1 MTISSSIYYLP
12 TDIIENFNAINNE
25 KNFYDQTIYS
35 NIKQFKEIRK
45 LTTGQD
51 EGYTIGCFLDY
62 KYMKNYL
69 RLTSVDLS
77 TRKELDDGLKSIQQ
91 IELVG

>member
-25 KNFYDQTIYS
+25 KNFYDQTIYCD
-35 NIKQFKEIRK
+35 IKQFKEIRK
-45 LTTGQD
+45 LITGQD
-51 EGYTIGCFLDY
+51 EDYTIGCFLDY

-91 IELVG
+91 IELVE

>member
-1 MTISSSIYYLP
+1 MTISSSIYHLP
-12 TDIIENFNAINNE
+12 TDIIEDFNAINNE

-35 NIKQFKEIRK
+35 DIKQFKEIRK

-51 EGYTIGCFLDY
+51 EDYTIGCFLDY

>member
-35 NIKQFKEIRK
+35 DIKQFKEIRK

-51 EGYTIGCFLDY
+51 EDYTIGCFLDY

>member
-35 NIKQFKEIRK
+35 DIKQFKEIRK

-51 EGYTIGCFLDY
+51 EDYIIGCFLDY

>member
-1 MTISSSIYYLP
+1 MTISSSIYHLP

-35 NIKQFKEIRK
+35 DIKQFKEIRK

-51 EGYTIGCFLDY
+51 EDYTIGCFLEY

>member
-1 MTISSSIYYLP
+1 MTISSSIYHLP
-12 TDIIENFNAINNE
+12 TDIIEDFNAINNE

-35 NIKQFKEIRK
+35 DIKQFKEIRK

-51 EGYTIGCFLDY
+51 EDYTIGCFLDY

-91 IELVG
+91 IELVE

>member
-35 NIKQFKEIRK
+35 DIKQFKEIRK

-51 EGYTIGCFLDY
+51 EDYTIGCFLDY

-91 IELVG
+91 IELVR

>member
-25 KNFYDQTIYS
+25 KNFYDQTIYCD
-35 NIKQFKEIRK
+35 IKQFKEIRK
-45 LTTGQD
+45 LTTDQD
-51 EGYTIGCFLDY
+51 EDYTIGCFLDY

>member
-12 TDIIENFNAINNE
+12 TDIIENFNAINNK

-35 NIKQFKEIRK
+35 DIKQFKEIRK

-51 EGYTIGCFLDY
+51 EDYTIGCFLDY

>member
-35 NIKQFKEIRK
+35 DIKQFKEIRK

-51 EGYTIGCFLDY
+51 EDYTIGCFLDY

-91 IELVG
+91 IELVE

>member
-35 NIKQFKEIRK
+35 DIKQFKEIRK

-51 EGYTIGCFLDY
+51 EDDTIGCFLDY

>member
-1 MTISSSIYYLP
+1 MTISSSIYHLP
-12 TDIIENFNAINNE
+12 TDIVENFNAINNE

-35 NIKQFKEIRK
+35 DIKQFKEIRK

-51 EGYTIGCFLDY
+51 EDYTIGCFLDY

>member
-35 NIKQFKEIRK
+35 DIKQFKDIRK

-51 EGYTIGCFLDY
+51 EDYTIGCFLDY

>member
-1 MTISSSIYYLP
+1 MTISSSIYHLP

-35 NIKQFKEIRK
+35 DIKQFKEIRK

-51 EGYTIGCFLDY
+51 EDYTIGCFLDY

>member
-1 MTISSSIYYLP
+1 MIISSSIYYLP

-35 NIKQFKEIRK
+35 DIKQFKEIRK

-51 EGYTIGCFLDY
+51 EDYTIGCFLDY